1 MRCYKC
7 GSFLTDGDTCPQ
19 CGENVRIYKK
29 TARVSDAYYNAG
41 LYKARVRDLTGA
53 VESLKISL
61 MINKYNTNARNL
73 LGLVYCEMGDVVEA
87 LSQWVVSKNFTPEGN
102 IAGHYIKKIQTNQ
115 NRFEMITGTIR
126 KYNLSLKYAKE
137 GNLDMAVIQ
146 LKKVVANNP
155 QLIKAH
161 LLLAI
166 IYIKQDELSR
176 AKKMLNAVLA
186 IDKNNTL
193 AHIYQKEIAER
204 NAAKKAETSGSFLPK
219 RKEKDI
225 DKKPLSG
232 NDVILPRSSY
242 KEPSNGAI
250 TIINVLAGVVIGAA
264 LIWFLIVPARNKGL
278 TQDYKKSLQE
288 YSEQLSSGNVELNSM
303 QKELEEVKAQKD
315 ALEQQ
320 LGVVNGTEGSNK
332 LLVSVIEAAS
342 DYIANKPDD
351 AANKLVDIDV
361 SALPSESA
369 KTLYNTIA
377 TATLPAAAQT
387 FYNTGMT
394 EYYKSNYEVAADNL
408 VKAYKCNNSA
418 DSAYYAA
425 KSYVALAKTDD
436 AKKYYK
442 YIVDDY
448 STSGYYKEA
457 SDYVNSH

>member
-1 MRCYKC
+1 MY
-7 GSFLTDGDTCPQ
+7 
-19 CGENVRIYKK
+19 
-29 TARVSDAYYNAG
+29 
-41 LYKARVRDLTGA
+41 
-53 VESLKISL
+53 
-61 MINKYNTNARNL
+61 
-73 LGLVYCEMGDVVEA
+73 
-87 LSQWVVSKNFTPEGN
+87 
-102 IAGHYIKKIQTNQ
+102 
-115 NRFEMITGTIR
+115 
-126 KYNLSLKYAKE
+126 
-137 GNLDMAVIQ
+137 
-146 LKKVVANNP
+146 
-155 QLIKAH
+155 
-161 LLLAI
+161 
-166 IYIKQDELSR
+166 
-176 AKKMLNAVLA
+176 
-186 IDKNNTL
+186 
-193 AHIYQKEIAER
+193 
-204 NAAKKAETSGSFLPK
+204 
-219 RKEKDI
+219 
-225 DKKPLSG
+225 
-232 NDVILPRSSY
+232 
-242 KEPSNGAI
+242 
-250 TIINVLAGVVIGAA
+250 LAGVVIGAA

-425 KSYVALAKTDD
+425 KSYVAISKD
-436 AKKYYK
+436 
-442 YIVDDY
+442 
-448 STSGYYKEA
+448 
-457 SDYVNSH
+457 

>member
-1 MRCYKC
+1 
-7 GSFLTDGDTCPQ
+7 
-19 CGENVRIYKK
+19 
-29 TARVSDAYYNAG
+29 
-41 LYKARVRDLTGA
+41 
-53 VESLKISL
+53 
-61 MINKYNTNARNL
+61 
-73 LGLVYCEMGDVVEA
+73 
-87 LSQWVVSKNFTPEGN
+87 
-102 IAGHYIKKIQTNQ
+102 
-115 NRFEMITGTIR
+115 
-126 KYNLSLKYAKE
+126 
-137 GNLDMAVIQ
+137 MAVIQ

-161 LLLAI
+161 LLLAL
-166 IYIKQDELSR
+166 IYIKQDELTR
-176 AKKMLNAVLA
+176 ARKLLNAVLA

-193 AHIYQKEIAER
+193 AQMYKQEIDER
-204 NAAKKAETSGSFLPK
+204 IAIKKAESSSAFLPK

-250 TIINVLAGVVIGAA
+250 TIINVLVGVVIGAA

-303 QKELEEVKAQKD
+303 QKELEDVKAQRD

-342 DYIANKPDD
+342 AYIANKPAD
-351 AANKLVDIDV
+351 AADKLVDIDV
-361 SALPSESA
+361 SALPSDSA

-377 TATLPAAAQT
+377 TATLPAAAQN

-394 EYYKSNYEVAADNL
+394 EYYKSNYEVAAENL

-436 AKKYYK
+436 AKKYYQ

-457 SDYVNSH
+457 SEYVKSH

>member
-1 MRCYKC
+1 MRCFKC

-102 IAGHYIKKIQTNQ
+102 IAGTYIKKIQTNQ
-115 NRFEMITGTIR
+115 NRFEMVTGTIR
-126 KYNLSLKYAKE
+126 KYNLSLNYAKE
-137 GNLDMAVIQ
+137 GNTDMAIIQ

-161 LLLAI
+161 LLLAL

-176 AKKMLNAVLA
+176 ARKLLNAVLA

-193 AHIYQKEIAER
+193 AHMYMEEIEKKI
-204 NAAKKAETSGSFLPK
+204 AAKKAETSGSFLPK
-219 RKEKDI
+219 RKEKEI

-232 NDVILPRSSY
+232 NDVILPKSSY

-250 TIINVLAGVVIGAA
+250 TIINVLVGVVIGAA
-264 LIWFLIVPARNKGL
+264 LIWFLIIPAKNKGL
-278 TQDYKKSLQE
+278 TQDYKKNLQE
-288 YSEQLSSGNVELNSM
+288 YSEQLSSSNVELNSM
-303 QKELEEVKAQKD
+303 QKELEDVKAQKD

-320 LGVVNGTEGSNK
+320 LGVVSGTGGNNK
-332 LLVSVIEAAS
+332 LLVSVIEAAN
-342 DYIANKPDD
+342 DYIANKPDE

-377 TATLPAAAQT
+377 TATLPAAAQN
-387 FYNTGMT
+387 FYDTGMT
-394 EYYKSNYEVAADNL
+394 EYYKSNYEVAAENL
-408 VKAYKCNNSA
+408 VKAYKCNNSV

-436 AKKYYK
+436 AKKYYQ

>member
-1 MRCYKC
+1 
-7 GSFLTDGDTCPQ
+7 
-19 CGENVRIYKK
+19 
-29 TARVSDAYYNAG
+29 
-41 LYKARVRDLTGA
+41 
-53 VESLKISL
+53 
-61 MINKYNTNARNL
+61 
-73 LGLVYCEMGDVVEA
+73 MGDVVEA

-161 LLLAI
+161 LLLAL

-176 AKKMLNAVLA
+176 AKKLLNAVLA

-232 NDVILPRSSY
+232 NDVILPRSY
-242 KEPSNGAI
+242 
-250 TIINVLAGVVIGAA
+250 
-264 LIWFLIVPARNKGL
+264 
-278 TQDYKKSLQE
+278 YKKTLQE
-288 YSEQLSSGNVELNSM
+288 YSDQLSSGNVELNSM